1 MDQEDHMKE
10 PLLEKKQYYKDCP
23 GCKVE
28 QEKELNQGVSII
40 KLVIIWMV
48 VLSATLP
55 AASLFPFL
63 YFMVRDFNV
72 AKEEADISYYAGYV
86 GSSFMLG
93 RSLTSVIW
101 GMVSDRYGRKP
112 VIIIGII
119 AVVIFNTLFGLSTSF
134 WMAIIT
140 RFLLGSL
147 NGVLGPVKAYA
158 TELFREEHQ
167 AIGLSTCDMISGMC
181 SLGIGLIIGPAIGGY
196 LAQPAEKYP
205 QIFAKDSF
213 WDKFPY
219 FLPCFIISGLALTVA
234 IACIWIP
241 ETLHNHSGSNESTD
255 DAEALENGSN
265 RVEKQKTVQ
274 KNENLFMNWPL
285 MSSIIAYSVFSL
297 HDVAYQEVFSL
308 WAVSPPR
315 LGGLSFTTDDV
326 GNVLSI
332 SGLALVIYQ
341 LFIYPSVE
349 KACGPIAFARI
360 TGIFSIPLLQSYP
373 FIAMLSGVSLY
384 IVISIAS
391 MLKNVMSVTI
401 TTGLFLIQN
410 RVVEQHQRG
419 AANGISMTAM
429 SLFKAIGPAA
439 GGTILTW
446 SQKRMDASIL
456 PGTQMVFFFLNLV
469 EILGILMLF
478 KPFLGQKK
486 KTHSDLLH

>member
-1 MDQEDHMKE
+1 MDHMKE

-40 KLVIIWMV
+40 KLFIIWMV

-86 GSSFMLG
+86 GSAFMLG

-167 AIGLSTCDMISGMC
+167 AIGLSTVSAAW
-181 SLGIGLIIGPAIGGY
+181 GIGLIIGPAIGGY

-213 WDKFPY
+213 WDKYPY
-219 FLPCFIISGLALTVA
+219 FLPCFIISGLALTVV

-241 ETLHNHSGSNESTD
+241 ETLHNHSVRNESTD
-255 DAEALENGSN
+255 DAEALENGSK
-265 RVEKQKTVQ
+265 RVEKEKNVQ

-285 MSSIIAYSVFSL
+285 MSSIIVYCIFSL

-315 LGGLSFTTDDV
+315 LGGLNFTTDDV

-391 MLKNVMSVTI
+391 MLKNVMS
-401 TTGLFLIQN
+401 
-410 RVVEQHQRG
+410 EQHQRG

-456 PGTQMVFFFLNLV
+456 PGMTLNVL
-469 EILGILMLF
+469 
-478 KPFLGQKK
+478 
-486 KTHSDLLH
+486 